1 MVWSQTW
8 SWSISWTV
16 WPRLS
21 REDQWFGPNRSWG
34 PTVYETLDIHD
45 PQFSQWPLLGC
56 ARYRW
61 GGWDPEELSDCWL
74 AHNQHGVE
82 PSASSSSIESRL
94 EPRSSKLHTKCFDG
108 KLVSPALLTSGS
120 TGVQALPASLPDS
133 RLPTLHQFQ
142 WPLCYHWGNLPKFM
156 WSIRGCATHTHTHT
170 HTHSVCC
177 LRPHHPSSLCTA
189 LGKDFPRMVSG
200 WLLIPGWPRLPL
212 KPSESLWG
220 GLWLLLWSTVSVFSL
235 VCLQGGDDEMED
247 GLAQLLSLACQSVLV
262 FSFCQRVSRAGLKPM
277 SSTLKEKR
285 TYLQL
290 KL

>member
-21 REDQWFGPNRSWG
+21 REEQWFGPNRSWG

-61 GGWDPEELSDCWL
+61 GGWDSEELSDCWL

-120 TGVQALPASLPDS
+120 TGVQALPALLPDS

-170 HTHSVCC
+170 HTH
-177 LRPHHPSSLCTA
+177 
-189 LGKDFPRMVSG
+189 
-200 WLLIPGWPRLPL
+200 
-212 KPSESLWG
+212 
-220 GLWLLLWSTVSVFSL
+220 TVSVVWDHITRPPSALPWERTSREWCQDDFWSPGDPGFHWSWVSHFGEASGSSSEVLFLCL
-235 VCLQGGDDEMED
+235 VWSASREEMMKWRM
-247 GLAQLLSLACQSVLV
+247 VLH
-262 FSFCQRVSRAGLKPM
+262 SFCHLHANLFLCFPFARGSPELG
-277 SSTLKEKR
+277 
-285 TYLQL
+285 
-290 KL
+290 

>member
-21 REDQWFGPNRSWG
+21 REEQWFGPNRSWG

-61 GGWDPEELSDCWL
+61 GGWDSEELSDCWL

-170 HTHSVCC
+170 HTQC
-177 LRPHHPSSLCTA
+177 LLSETTSP
-189 LGKDFPRMVSG
+189 V
-200 WLLIPGWPRLPL
+200 LPL
-212 KPSESLWG
+212 HCPGK
-220 GLWLLLWSTVSVFSL
+220 GLPENGVRMTSDPRVTQASTEAEWVTL
-235 VCLQGGDDEMED
+235 GRP
-247 GLAQLLSLACQSVLV
+247 LAPPLKYC
-262 FSFCQRVSRAGLKPM
+262 FCV
-277 SSTLKEKR
+277 
-285 TYLQL
+285 
-290 KL
+290 